1 MKRMLLVG
9 LMLFGFVLSPVLS
22 QAADAKKGD
31 FPAKKNPAYADLKA
45 INLSGQTSA
54 NFIPFWIAKNK
65 GWFEEEFGKDGIK
78 VNYSIFKSGPLLL
91 ESFASGEQN
100 IGIVGDTPAVIG
112 HTQGIKLKAIG
123 VIGHGPK
130 RLAIV
135 VSHNSSIKSARE
147 LKGKRIATAKG
158 STAHELLA
166 LVLKEQGL
174 GWNDVKVINLQPG
187 DAVVALKSGDVDA
200 ASIWEPTV
208 SEAEL
213 NGIGKILLDG
223 TGYKL
228 GLSLIIVNSDFAA
241 KYPDLPVRYLKVIK
255 RAAEWRQKNAGETVD
270 ILAKETRYSGE
281 VLRSALP
288 KIITDVRIT
297 DKTVADLKK
306 TASQLRES
314 EVLKKD
320 ADIDSL
326 VDTQYLKKAKLQ

>member
-1 MKRMLLVG
+1 MKRTLFKG
-9 LMLFGFVLSPVLS
+9 LMLFIFVLSPVLS

-31 FPAKKNPAYADLKA
+31 FPAKKKPIYADLKT

-65 GWFEEEFGKDGIK
+65 GWFEEEFGKEGIK

-91 ESFASGEQN
+91 ESFASGEQH
-100 IGIVGDTPAVIG
+100 IGIVGDTPAIIG

-130 RLAIV
+130 RLAILV
-135 VSHNSSIKSARE
+135 PPNSSIKSAKE

-174 GWNDVKVINLQPG
+174 GWNDVKVVNLQPG
-187 DAVVALKSGDVDA
+187 DAVIALKTGDVDA

-208 SEAEL
+208 SEAVL

-228 GLSLIIVNSDFAA
+228 GLSLIIVNSEFAA
-241 KYPDLPVRYLKVIK
+241 KYPDLAVRYLKVIK
-255 RAAEWRQKNAGETVD
+255 RASDWRKKHARETVE
-270 ILAKETRYSGE
+270 ILAKETKYSGE
-281 VLRSALP
+281 VLKAALP

-297 DKTVADLKK
+297 DKTFADLKK
-306 TASQLRES
+306 SATQLRES

-320 ADIDSL
+320 ADIDAL
-326 VDTQYLKKAKLQ
+326 VDTQYLEKAKLQ